1 MNEQHMWKV
10 FFDGG
15 AAPNPGTGSCAYKV
29 TNGEKTYMEA
39 WRLEGTHTNNQAEW
53 KACLEGIRRVLTED
67 PDAEYVSVVG
77 DSELVINQLDGFY
90 TVKRDSRKVYY
101 DDAVQLIK
109 SSKANFA
116 FVYCA
121 RELNEEVDA
130 LCKIVR

>member
-39 WRLEGTHTNNQAEW
+39 WKLEGTHTNNQAEW

-67 PDAEYVSVVG
+67 PNAEFVTIIG
-77 DSELVINQLDGFY
+77 DSELVINQLAGFY
-90 TVKRDSRKVYY
+90 TVKRATLRDYY
-101 DDAVQLIK
+101 DEAMRLIRG
-109 SSKANFA
+109 SKARFS
-116 FVYCA
+116 FVHCA
-121 RELNEEVDA
+121 RELNEEMDA
-130 LCKIVR
+130 LCKSVR